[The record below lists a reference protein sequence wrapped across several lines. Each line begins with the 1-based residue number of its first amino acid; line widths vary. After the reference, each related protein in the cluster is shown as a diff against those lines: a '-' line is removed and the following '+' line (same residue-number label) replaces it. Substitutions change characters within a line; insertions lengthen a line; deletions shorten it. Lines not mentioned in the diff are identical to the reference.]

1 MSNQRV
7 ALRHDL
13 KPVDMAHMQ
22 DLHAAMLEQDVPQV
36 RWVLYLL
43 ALLLVAF
50 FAWAATSRVDEV
62 TKGNAKVIASSGE
75 QMIQSL
81 EGGLLHLLHVKEGD
95 RVEPGQVLLEVD
107 ATRANAAF
115 KEGMNKQWALQAS
128 LARLQAEAYGRP
140 LVFPPELQGKAEFIR
155 NETLAYNARRES
167 LEQSL
172 TDLQRS
178 LDLAQEEVRMSEPLA
193 ARGLIS
199 DIELLRMKRQANEFQ
214 SQITERR
221 NKYRAEANND
231 LGRVESELA
240 QTRENTVAR
249 QDTAQRTVFKA
260 PVRGIVKDIR
270 VSTIGGVIQPA
281 AVIMEIVPVDDV
293 LLVEV
298 KIKPQDVA
306 FLQEG
311 MPALVKVTAYDFSIY
326 GGLQGTVKHISPD
339 TLREESRTAVANTGE
354 EAYYRVLV
362 QTQETSIRKDNKILP
377 IIPGMTASVEIRSG
391 EKSVL
396 DYLLKP
402 VFKAQEAFRER

>member
-1 MSNQRV
+1 MSTRRIAV
-7 ALRHDL
+7 RHDL
-13 KPVDMAHMQ
+13 KPVDLAHMQ
-22 DLHAAMLEQDVPQV
+22 DLHAAMLDQSVPQV
-36 RWVLYLL
+36 RWVLYLM
-43 ALLLVAF
+43 AALLVAF
-50 FAWAATSRVDEV
+50 FTWAATSRVDEV

-81 EGGLLHLLHVKEGD
+81 EGGLLHHLYVREGD

-107 ATRANAAF
+107 ATRANAAY

-128 LARLQAEAYGRP
+128 LARLRAEAYGRP
-140 LVFPPELQGKAEFIR
+140 LIFPTELQGKTEFIR
-155 NETLAYNARRES
+155 NETLAYNSRRQS

-172 TDLQRS
+172 ADVQRS

-199 DIELLRMKRQANEFQ
+199 DIELLRMKRQVNDFQ
-214 SQITERR
+214 LQLTERR

-231 LGRVESELA
+231 LVRVESELA

-311 MPALVKVTAYDFSIY
+311 MPALVKITAYDFSIY

-339 TLREESRTAVANTGE
+339 TLREESRTAVATTGE

-362 QTQETSIRKDNKILP
+362 QTQETSIRKDDKTLP

-391 EKSVL
+391 EKSIL

-402 VFKAQEAFRER
+402 VFKAKEAFRER

>member
-1 MSNQRV
+1 MSTRRIAV
-7 ALRHDL
+7 RHDL
-13 KPVDMAHMQ
+13 KPVDLAHMQ
-22 DLHAAMLEQDVPQV
+22 DLHAAMLDQSVPQV
-36 RWVLYLL
+36 RWVLYLM
-43 ALLLVAF
+43 AALLVAF
-50 FAWAATSRVDEV
+50 FTWAATSRVDEV

-81 EGGLLHLLHVKEGD
+81 EGGLLHHLYVREGD

-107 ATRANAAF
+107 ATRANAAY

-128 LARLQAEAYGRP
+128 LARLRAEAYGRP
-140 LVFPPELQGKAEFIR
+140 LVFPPELQGKTEFIR
-155 NETLAYNARRES
+155 NETLAYNSRRQS

-172 TDLQRS
+172 ADVQRS

-199 DIELLRMKRQANEFQ
+199 DIELLRMKRQVNDFQ
-214 SQITERR
+214 LQLTERR

-231 LGRVESELA
+231 LVRVESELA

-311 MPALVKVTAYDFSIY
+311 MPALVKITAYDFSIY

-339 TLREESRTAVANTGE
+339 TLREESRTAVATTGE

-362 QTQETSIRKDNKILP
+362 QTQETSIRKDDKTLP

-391 EKSVL
+391 EKSIL

-402 VFKAQEAFRER
+402 VFKAKEAFRER

>member
-1 MSNQRV
+1 MSTRRIAV
-7 ALRHDL
+7 RHDL
-13 KPVDMAHMQ
+13 KPVDLAHMQ
-22 DLHAAMLEQDVPQV
+22 DLHAAMLDQSVPQV

-43 ALLLVAF
+43 AALLVAF

-81 EGGLLHLLHVKEGD
+81 EGGLLHHLYVREGD

-107 ATRANAAF
+107 ATRANAAY

-128 LARLQAEAYGRP
+128 LARLRAEAYGRP
-140 LVFPPELQGKAEFIR
+140 LVFPPELQGKTEFIR
-155 NETLAYNARRES
+155 NETLAYNSRRQS

-172 TDLQRS
+172 ADVQRS

-199 DIELLRMKRQANEFQ
+199 DIELLRMKRQVNDFQ
-214 SQITERR
+214 LQLTERR

-231 LGRVESELA
+231 LVRVESELA

-339 TLREESRTAVANTGE
+339 TLREESRTAVATTGE

-362 QTQETSIRKDNKILP
+362 QTQETSIRKDDKTLP

-391 EKSVL
+391 EKSIL

-402 VFKAQEAFRER
+402 VFKAKEAFRER

>member
-1 MSNQRV
+1 MSTRRIAV
-7 ALRHDL
+7 RHDL
-13 KPVDMAHMQ
+13 KPVDLAHMQ
-22 DLHAAMLEQDVPQV
+22 DLHAAMLDQSVPQV

-43 ALLLVAF
+43 AALLVAF

-81 EGGLLHLLHVKEGD
+81 EGGLLHHLYVKEGD

-107 ATRANAAF
+107 ATRANAAY

-128 LARLQAEAYGRP
+128 LARLRAEAYGRP
-140 LVFPPELQGKAEFIR
+140 LVFPPELQGKTEFIR
-155 NETLAYNARRES
+155 NETLAYNSRRQS

-172 TDLQRS
+172 ADVQRS

-199 DIELLRMKRQANEFQ
+199 DIELLRMKRQVNDFQ
-214 SQITERR
+214 LQLTERR

-231 LGRVESELA
+231 LVRVESELA

-339 TLREESRTAVANTGE
+339 TLREESRTAVATTGE

-362 QTQETSIRKDNKILP
+362 QTQESSIRKDDKTLP

-391 EKSVL
+391 EKSIL

-402 VFKAQEAFRER
+402 VFKAKEAFRER

>member
-1 MSNQRV
+1 MSTRRIAV
-7 ALRHDL
+7 RHDL
-13 KPVDMAHMQ
+13 KPVDLAHMQ
-22 DLHAAMLEQDVPQV
+22 DLHAAMLDQSVPQV
-36 RWVLYLL
+36 RWVLYLM
-43 ALLLVAF
+43 AALLVAF
-50 FAWAATSRVDEV
+50 FTWAATSRVDEV

-81 EGGLLHLLHVKEGD
+81 EGGLLHHLYVREGD

-107 ATRANAAF
+107 ATRANAAY

-128 LARLQAEAYGRP
+128 LARLRAEAYGRP
-140 LVFPPELQGKAEFIR
+140 LVFPPELQGKTEFIR
-155 NETLAYNARRES
+155 NETLAYNSRRQS

-172 TDLQRS
+172 ADVQRS

-199 DIELLRMKRQANEFQ
+199 DIELLRMKRQVNDFQ
-214 SQITERR
+214 LQLTERR

-231 LGRVESELA
+231 LVRVESELA

-339 TLREESRTAVANTGE
+339 TLREESRTAVATTGE

-362 QTQETSIRKDNKILP
+362 QTQETSIRKDDKTLP

-391 EKSVL
+391 EKSIL

-402 VFKAQEAFRER
+402 VFKAKEAFRER